1 MATFVPRCIRIPV
14 LFIAFNPMDSYF
26 ERLREDEA

>member
-1 MATFVPRCIRIPV
+1 MRIPV

>member
-1 MATFVPRCIRIPV
+1 MRIPV
-14 LFIAFNPMDSYF
+14 LFIAFNPMDGYF